1 MPEHHGR
8 LAQAAIQFGDELR
21 MVDHARESLATGE
34 KVAYRLLALVL
45 SRTDQLTE
53 ATLHARI
60 ATMGGGKIALDLAR
74 LAAILSATGDVE
86 DAIVNFNHAVER
98 EQESAVLWN

>member
-8 LAQAAIQFGDELR
+8 LAQAAIQFGGELR

-60 ATMGGGKIALDLAR
+60 ATMGRGKTAQGLA
-74 LAAILSATGDVE
+74 
-86 DAIVNFNHAVER
+86 
-98 EQESAVLWN
+98 

>member
-1 MPEHHGR
+1 MGAWRKP
-8 LAQAAIQFGDELR
+8 AIQFGDELR
-21 MVDHARESLATGE
+21 MVDHAREFLATGE

-60 ATMGGGKIALDLAR
+60 ATMGRGKTAQDLA
-74 LAAILSATGDVE
+74 
-86 DAIVNFNHAVER
+86 
-98 EQESAVLWN
+98 